1 MKDSKVIQLLQA
13 MNKHDLNKLTDAVHS
28 PYFNKNERVTQ
39 LLEALIKYHP
49 DYPEDRVNKEQLH
62 TQLFPQAAY
71 NDQQIRYLLSDL
83 TKIIEQ
89 YLMLRKLEE
98 EQILQQHL
106 LIKGMQDKHLT
117 NLIPKVIDQSER
129 QLKKYPYF
137 DQKRYF
143 DQFLLERDSYEY
155 VASKRNLAI
164 KETLHGIL
172 SSLDY
177 YYITNKLKFSAELIN
192 HTNVMAGQY
201 EPLLLEEITGF
212 IQREDLQEVPAI
224 QVYYYILQMLTH
236 PEIESYYHALKKL
249 LSQHLNTFP
258 REELNDMYIFARNY
272 CARQINSGN
281 TKYLREIFELYQTLS
296 ENEIIFQNGYLSQWD
311 YKNMTAVGL
320 RLEEYKWV
328 NDFIEAYQYKLPP
341 EDRENAYSYNKALY
355 HYHLKDYDTTLE
367 LLRNVEF
374 TDVYYHLDY
383 KSLLVKTYYATE
395 EFEALHSLMDTFY
408 VYLRRNKLI
417 SDYNKESYNNF
428 LKVVKKLIR
437 VRYKPADKVKQL
449 EAQVKE
455 IRPVANLSW
464 IQKKLEELS

>member
-1 MKDSKVIQLLQA
+1 MKQSKILQLLQA
-13 MNKHDLNKLTDAVHS
+13 MNKHDLNKLADAVVS
-28 PYFNKNERVTQ
+28 PYFTKNKAVAEVFRLLTRHHPHYNESQ
-39 LLEALIKYHP
+39 LDKEALHAQIFP
-49 DYPEDRVNKEQLH
+49 DTPFQ
-62 TQLFPQAAY
+62 
-71 NDQQIRYLLSDL
+71 DQQMRYLLTDL
-83 TKIIEQ
+83 TKVIEQ
-89 YLMLRKLEE
+89 YLVLRKLDD

-117 NLIPKVIDQSER
+117 GLIPKVIDQSER
-129 QLKKYPYF
+129 ILKKYPYA

-164 KETLHGIL
+164 KETLQGIL

-177 YYITNKLKFSAELIN
+177 YYIVNKLKFSAELIN

-224 QVYYYILQMLTH
+224 HVYYYILQMLTH

-249 LSQHLNTFP
+249 LAQHLATFP
-258 REELNDMYIFARNY
+258 HEELNDMYIFARNY

-328 NDFIEAYQYKLPP
+328 NDFIEAYQHKLPP

-355 HYHLKDYDTTLE
+355 FFHLKDYDKTLE

-383 KSLLVKTYYATE
+383 KSLLVKTYYATD

-428 LKVVKKLIR
+428 LKVVKKLLR
-437 VRYKPADKVKQL
+437 VRYKDAEKVKQI
-449 EAQVKE
+449 EAQVKDM
-455 IRPVANLSW
+455 RPIANLSW
-464 IQKKLEELS
+464 IQKKLEELR

>member
-1 MKDSKVIQLLQA
+1 MKQSKILQLLEA
-13 MNKHDLNKLTDAVHS
+13 MNKHDLNKLSDAVAS
-28 PYFNKNERVTQ
+28 PYFNKNEQIVALFHLLTAQHPHYNEAQ
-39 LLEALIKYHP
+39 LDKAALH
-49 DYPEDRVNKEQLH
+49 E
-62 TQLFPQAAY
+62 QLFPGTPF
-71 NDQQIRYLLSDL
+71 NDQQMRYLITDL
-83 TKIIEQ
+83 TKVIEQ
-89 YLMLRKLEE
+89 YLILRKLDD

-129 QLKKYPYF
+129 ILKKYPF
-137 DQKRYF
+137 EDQKRYF

-164 KETLHGIL
+164 KETLQGIL

-177 YYITNKLKFSAELIN
+177 YYIANKLKFSAELIN
-192 HTNVMAGQY
+192 HTNVMAGQF

-212 IQREDLQEVPAI
+212 IEREDLQEVPAI

-236 PEIESYYHALKKL
+236 PEVESYYHTLKKL
-249 LSQHLNTFP
+249 LSQHLQTFP

-328 NDFIEAYQYKLPP
+328 NDFIEAYQHKLPP

-355 HYHLKDYDTTLE
+355 YYHLKDYGKTLE

-437 VRYKPADKVKQL
+437 VRYKEADKVQQL

-455 IRPVANLSW
+455 MRPVANLSW
-464 IQKKLEELS
+464 IQKKLEDMR